1 MLHHLPSSD
10 ASVRR
15 RRGYRPLDLEDE
27 VEPVVSSSPDV
38 LDDDLEDEVAER
50 ETVQKE
56 GWHDLRWSFAV
67 SGFVSV
73 SHIATALRYVV
84 LTSVKLASYFF
95 PALFAI
101 PLFGTYL
108 AEEWLW
114 YFSPSLSYVGQG
126 KSLVDR

>member
-1 MLHHLPSSD
+1 VLHQLPSSD
-10 ASVRR
+10 TSVRR

-38 LDDDLEDEVAER
+38 LDDDDLEDEVAER

-73 SHIATALRYVV
+73 SHIATVLRYAV
-84 LTSVKLASYFF
+84 LTTS
-95 PALFAI
+95 
-101 PLFGTYL
+101 
-108 AEEWLW
+108 
-114 YFSPSLSYVGQG
+114 
-126 KSLVDR
+126 